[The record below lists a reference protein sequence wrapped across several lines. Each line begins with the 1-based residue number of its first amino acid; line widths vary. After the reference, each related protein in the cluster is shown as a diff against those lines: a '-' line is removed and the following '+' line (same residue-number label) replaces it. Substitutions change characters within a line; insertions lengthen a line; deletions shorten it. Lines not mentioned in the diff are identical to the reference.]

1 MGEHSGMRLLRF
13 LATAALSAAAGTAAF
28 EAGANSPAP
37 SRTVAPAV
45 AATIELAPDLHLLRI
60 GPGAFV
66 VRHACPFVCN
76 SVLVEMPD
84 GTFVFGGT
92 PGFPEAARLVLDW
105 IVREH
110 GPRPVVA
117 IDTGYHF
124 DNLGGNRAFL
134 EAGFPVHGSDLTVKL
149 LAERGEQARALTLGF
164 IRDRSSPYHA
174 AHAALEVLPP
184 DHAFPLAQGL
194 TLRFGGEEVR
204 VIHPGPTQAPDKV
217 AVYFPGRRLLYGS
230 CMILAG
236 DRTGNSAE
244 ADLARWPDAIRQLQ
258 ALPVQVVVP
267 AHGSRLDPGLLQH
280 TLDVL
285 ARHPSTAPRQ

>member
-1 MGEHSGMRLLRF
+1 MNFRYRPFFVALLC
-13 LATAALSAAAGTAAF
+13 SAAFPAAI
-28 EAGANSPAP
+28 ACDAPAVSPA
-37 SRTVAPAV
+37 RAVAPAV
-45 AATIELAPDLHLLRI
+45 TAEIELAPDLHLLRI
-60 GPGAFV
+60 GAGAYV
-66 VRHACPFVCN
+66 VRHVCPFVCN

-124 DNLGGNRAFL
+124 DNLGGNAAFL
-134 EAGFPVHGSDLTVKL
+134 DAGFPVHGSDLTVRL
-149 LAERGEQARALTLGF
+149 LAERGERMRALTLGF
-164 IRDRSSPYHA
+164 IADKNSPYRA
-174 AHAALEVLPP
+174 AHVALQFVPP
-184 DHAFPLAQGL
+184 DHVFPIEQGL

-204 VIHPGPTQAPDKV
+204 AIYPGPTQAPDKV
-217 AVYFPGRRLLYGS
+217 AIYFPGRRLLYGS

-236 DRTGNSAE
+236 DRTGNVAE
-244 ADLARWPDAIRQLQ
+244 ADLARWIEGIRNLML
-258 ALPVQVVVP
+258 LPVDVVVA
-267 AHGSRLDPGLLQH
+267 AHGSRLEPGLLQN

-285 ARHPSTAPRQ
+285 ARHKPAVQPVTR